1 MSNLSRAAQQTTD
14 NLLSLGRAVQSGSL
28 MAEAKA
34 ITPIQAKALKMLKVA
49 VVRNE
54 SEEASS
60 PEADHVVYTRRPAFV
75 ASFLYGFLD
84 AVSPMGHEFMGQT
97 IGSTMQLLK
106 KAGTAKDEAA
116 SEEKV
121 MGEVIAQTLGQVKSW
136 KPKPSQK
143 EVEEKQ
149 KSPFDEPINGM
160 GFTDR
165 IRQALSKSA
174 RELEKLTEG
183 MLKDIE
189 KSEQAIGSVEM
200 MVEGVPGE
208 IIAGEWIPLPIPG
221 ARITRTRLGNIVSK
235 LSRRGISCTK
245 AIIILGAIIAASNK
259 NV

>member
-1 MSNLSRAAQQTTD
+1 MPNLSRAAQQSID
-14 NLLSLGRAVQSGSL
+14 NLLSLGKAVQSGSL

-34 ITPIQAKALKMLKVA
+34 ITPVQAKALKMLKVA

-54 SEEASS
+54 SEEGSALDA
-60 PEADHVVYTRRPAFV
+60 EHVVFTRRPAFV

-106 KAGTAKDEAA
+106 KAGTVKGEAA

-121 MGEVIAQTLGQVKSW
+121 MGEVIAQTLGQVMSW

-149 KSPFDEPINGM
+149 KSLFAETGGGS
-160 GFTDR
+160 GFTDH
-165 IRQALSKSA
+165 IRRALNKSA
-174 RELEKLTEG
+174 RELEKLSEG

-189 KSEQAIGSVEM
+189 KSEQAVGSVEM

-208 IIAGEWIPLPIPG
+208 IIAGEWIPLPSPG

-259 NV
+259 NA

>member
-1 MSNLSRAAQQTTD
+1 MPNLSRAAQQTTD
-14 NLLSLGRAVQSGSL
+14 NLLSLGKAVQSGSL
-28 MAEAKA
+28 LAEAKA
-34 ITPIQAKALKMLKVA
+34 ITPIQAKALKVLKVA

-54 SEEASS
+54 SEEASG
-60 PEADHVVYTRRPAFV
+60 PEAMHVVYTRRPAFV
-75 ASFLYGFLD
+75 ASFLYGFFD

-97 IGSTMQLLK
+97 IGPTMQLLK
-106 KAGTAKDEAA
+106 KAGTAKSEAA

-121 MGEVIAQTLGQVKSW
+121 MGEAIAQTLGQVKSW
-136 KPKPSQK
+136 KPKPSQN

-149 KSPFDEPINGM
+149 KSLFDETAGEA
-160 GFTDR
+160 GFTDH
-165 IRQALSKSA
+165 IRRALNKSA

-189 KSEQAIGSVEM
+189 KSEQTVGSVEM

-221 ARITRTRLGNIVSK
+221 ARINRTRLGNIVSK

-245 AIIILGAIIAASNK
+245 AIIILGAIIAATNK
-259 NV
+259 NA